1 MSLDSRLLAETPIPT
16 PTLDTLAP
24 LPLLE
29 GAQDDET
36 LTGSLLRPVYS
47 KTPAW
52 WWALFLVCTGLTGL
66 LTAGLLLTFV
76 FGIGEWGNNIPV
88 AWAYAITNFVW
99 WIGFGH
105 AGTLIS
111 AILVV
116 TQQKWRASINRF
128 AEAMTICA
136 VIQAGL
142 FPLIHLGRFWK
153 FYWLAWYPSSL
164 GVWPQFKSSLPWDF
178 VAVAAYLSI
187 SFVFWYLGLL
197 PDLAAARDH
206 APTRFK
212 RYFFGSLALGWRNAA
227 TAWHHWKMAYL
238 LTAGLATA
246 LVVSVESIVSFDFAV
261 AQLPGWHATIFPPY
275 FVASAMQ
282 SGFALLLVLL
292 VPARRA
298 LHIAHVVTEKHL
310 DLLAKMTLAFGFM
323 TAYGIVQ
330 ENFLLGWYSGDPYE
344 MHAYA
349 IRRSGPFFG
358 LWLLEIVLL
367 VVGPQFFWSRGVR
380 RNHRAAWLVGLGV
393 CVGAWL
399 EQFLHVVPSLTEG
412 HLPATWHGYAPS
424 WVDWSILFGT
434 VGFFGFLFLLFL
446 RFIPA
451 VPISDLKKLHHE
463 LVEQTLHEVEHRVG
477 A

>member
-1 MSLDSRLLAETPIPT
+1 MSFDSRLPAATLVAT
-16 PTLDTLAP
+16 PTLDELDP

-29 GAQDDET
+29 GAQDAET
-36 LTGSLLRPVYS
+36 LTASLLRPVYS

-52 WWALFLVCTGLTGL
+52 WWALFLVCSGLVGL
-66 LTAGLLLTFV
+66 LFAALLLTFI

-111 AILVV
+111 AILAV
-116 TQQKWRASINRF
+116 THQKWRASINRF

-136 VIQAGL
+136 VIQAAL

-164 GVWPQFKSSLPWDF
+164 GIWPQFKSALPWDF

-187 SFVFWYLGLL
+187 SVVFWYVGLL

-206 APTRFK
+206 APTKFK
-212 RYFFGSLALGWRNAA
+212 RYFYGALALGWRNSAS
-227 TAWHHWKMAYL
+227 AWHHWKIAYAL
-238 LTAGLATA
+238 LAGLATA
-246 LVVSVESIVSFDFAV
+246 LVVSVESIVSFDFAI
-261 AQLPGWHATIFPPY
+261 AQRPGWHATIFPPY

-282 SGFALLLVLL
+282 SGFALLLVL
-292 VPARRA
+292 VIPARRA
-298 LHIAHVVTEKHL
+298 MRIEHVVTEKHL

-330 ENFLLGWYSGDPYE
+330 ENFLLGWYSGDPAE
-344 MHAYA
+344 LHAYA
-349 IRRSGPFFG
+349 FRRAGPILG
-358 LWLLEIVLL
+358 LWLVELMFL
-367 VVGPQFFWSRGVR
+367 VVAPQFFWSRRVR
-380 RNHRAAWLVGLGV
+380 RNHVAAWLIGLAV

-399 EQFLHVVPSLTEG
+399 EQFFHVVPPLMQGRMPSM
-412 HLPATWHGYAPS
+412 WRGYAPT
-424 WVDWSILFGT
+424 WIDWSILFGT
-434 VGFFGFLFLLFL
+434 VGFFGLLFLLFL

-451 VPISDLKKLHHE
+451 VPISDLKKVHRE
-463 LVEQTLHEVEHRVG
+463 LARRTLRAVEQRMG